1 VVPILL
7 RSAEIP
13 AFGTRKNDAR
23 DGEQDP
29 QASMTITEL
38 SYIVALAQEQ
48 HFGRAAERCHVSQPT
63 LSIAVKK
70 LESELEVTL
79 FERCKNRVQITPLG
93 ERIVAMAGGVLHQ
106 IAAIKDVAA
115 ADKDQL
121 HGPLALG
128 ALPTIGPYLLPQFI
142 PLLQK
147 TAAKLSL
154 YVEEGSQESLTL
166 KLRNGELDAILVAAP
181 FGEPDVVAQPLYDE
195 PFLLLMPADHRLAA
209 KTAVASTDL
218 DPTEV
223 LLLAEGDHFRDQVL
237 AAFPQLNPAQASG
250 AGTTRHLTRGG
261 TLEALRHMVA
271 SKLGVTIL
279 PQSAAEAPLYA
290 PDLLVTRPFAAPS
303 PKRTVLLAW
312 RVSFPRHKAIDVLR
326 QAIQAS
332 SSAFWNYNTARNQ
345 DTPGVLVENRN
356 W

>member
-1 VVPILL
+1 
-7 RSAEIP
+7 
-13 AFGTRKNDAR
+13 
-23 DGEQDP
+23 
-29 QASMTITEL
+29 MTLTEL

-70 LESELEVTL
+70 LEEELEVTL
-79 FERCKNRVQITPLG
+79 FERCKNGVQITPLG
-93 ERIVAMAGGVLHQ
+93 ERIVAMAAGVLHQ
-106 IAAIKDVAA
+106 TAAIKDVAA

-121 HGPLALG
+121 RGPLALG
-128 ALPTIGPYLLPQFI
+128 TLPTIGPYLLPQFI

-147 TAAKLSL
+147 TAGQLSL

-166 KLRNGELDAILVAAP
+166 KLRNGELDAILVTAP
-181 FGEPDVVAQPLYDE
+181 LSEPDVVTQPLFDE
-195 PFLLLMPADHRLAA
+195 PFVLLLPADHRLAN
-209 KTAVASTDL
+209 KTTIAATDL
-218 DPTEV
+218 DPEEM
-223 LLLAEGDHFRDQVL
+223 LLMGDGDRFREQVL
-237 AAFPQLNPAQASG
+237 AAFPQLSDLQG
-250 AGTTRHLTRGG
+250 AGILAKRNLTRGS

-279 PQSAAEAPLYA
+279 PQAAAEAPLYA
-290 PDLLVTRPFAAPS
+290 PNLLITRPFENPV
-303 PKRTVLLAW
+303 PKRTLILAW

-326 QAIQAS
+326 RTIQAS
-332 SSAFWNYNTARNQ
+332 SSAFWNYNTARDQ

>member
-1 VVPILL
+1 
-7 RSAEIP
+7 
-13 AFGTRKNDAR
+13 
-23 DGEQDP
+23 
-29 QASMTITEL
+29 MTLTEL

-70 LESELEVTL
+70 LEEELEVTL
-79 FERCKNRVQITPLG
+79 FERCKNGVQITPLG
-93 ERIVAMAGGVLHQ
+93 ERIVAMAAGVLHQ
-106 IAAIKDVAA
+106 TAAIKDVAA

-121 HGPLALG
+121 GGPLALG
-128 ALPTIGPYLLPQFI
+128 TLPTIGPYLLPQFI

-147 TAAKLSL
+147 TAGQLSL

-166 KLRNGELDAILVAAP
+166 KLRNGELDAILVTAP
-181 FGEPDVVAQPLYDE
+181 LSEPDVVTQPLFDE
-195 PFLLLMPADHRLAA
+195 PFVLLLPADHRLANKSA
-209 KTAVASTDL
+209 IAATDL
-218 DPTEV
+218 DPEEM
-223 LLLAEGDHFRDQVL
+223 LLMGDGDRFREQVL
-237 AAFPQLNPAQASG
+237 AAFPQLSVLQGSG
-250 AGTTRHLTRGG
+250 ILAKRNLTRGS

-279 PQSAAEAPLYA
+279 PQAAAEAPLYA
-290 PDLLVTRPFAAPS
+290 PNLLITRPFESPT
-303 PKRTVLLAW
+303 PKRTLILAW

-326 QAIQAS
+326 RTIQAS